1 MAASPKCR
9 PFIRVTVEP
18 LELGRVVTLSTTET
32 CRYNNGMKTPDEGQE
47 TSLPQ
52 TIESTAEEIAR
63 DCVAV
68 RLRLLNR
75 VITNVYDDALRP
87 LGLKVS
93 QMNILVVAARL
104 GVAEPSQ
111 VCRMLQIDL
120 STLSRNLE
128 RLRARGW
135 IESVPDRDAR
145 VHPFRVTRQGRELL
159 EQAYPLWEKAQQRA
173 IDLLG
178 EDGVTLLAHVA
189 RRLTA
194 ERVEG

>member
-1 MAASPKCR
+1 MKKPVEGREASPSPK
-9 PFIRVTVEP
+9 VD
-18 LELGRVVTLSTTET
+18 STS
-32 CRYNNGMKTPDEGQE
+32 DEI
-47 TSLPQ
+47 S
-52 TIESTAEEIAR
+52 R

-75 VITNVYDDALRP
+75 VITNLYDDALRP
-87 LGLKVS
+87 LRLRVS

-120 STLSRNLE
+120 STLSRNLG

-135 IESVPDRDAR
+135 IEAVPIRDAR
-145 VHPFRVTRQGRELL
+145 VHPFRVTDQGRELL
-159 EQAYPLWEKAQQRA
+159 EQAYPLWMEAQRRA
-173 IDLLG
+173 TDLLG
-178 EDGVTLLAHVA
+178 EDGVTLLARVA

-194 ERVEG
+194 GCVEG

>member
-1 MAASPKCR
+1 MDS
-9 PFIRVTVEP
+9 
-18 LELGRVVTLSTTET
+18 
-32 CRYNNGMKTPDEGQE
+32 CRYNTGMKTPDETRE
-47 TSLPQ
+47 ARPPQ
-52 TIESTAEEIAR
+52 SSDSPSEEIAR

-75 VITNVYDDALRP
+75 VITNLYDDALRP

-111 VCRMLQIDL
+111 VCRILQLDL

-135 IESVPDRDAR
+135 IEAVPCRDAR
-145 VHPFRVTRQGRELL
+145 VHPFRVTDAGRVLIQEAYPVWKEAQGRATE
-159 EQAYPLWEKAQQRA
+159 
-173 IDLLG
+173 LLG
-178 EDGVTLLAHVA
+178 EEGVALLAHVA

-194 ERVEG
+194 GSVED